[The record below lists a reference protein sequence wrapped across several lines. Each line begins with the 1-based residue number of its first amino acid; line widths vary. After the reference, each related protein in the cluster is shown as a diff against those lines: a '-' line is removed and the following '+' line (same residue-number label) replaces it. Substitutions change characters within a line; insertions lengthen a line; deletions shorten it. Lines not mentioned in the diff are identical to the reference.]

1 MTTTYPAGSQR
12 QPSGYTPNSPL
23 YHHHHHHHGLRH
35 RRLCRTIVCLQLP
48 IRILIL
54 LLVVSMDTQSR
65 IPFTHL
71 PLLFLDLAGILDEQP
86 SSYPYNNYPSQLQPR
101 TSHYTEPSFNPTT
114 YNSTG
119 ILNSASPPRLPSAN
133 VPNPYAML
141 SSNPYM
147 PPTAPDPYFPLTSQ
161 SPRPHPHGAQR
172 QYTLGGDGDGRNYD
186 SLLPDANNSYLPN
199 SGTGISLG
207 AYQTPINTNTG
218 YAAPSMTS
226 PTKQYQQ
233 TPVSSQPLEE
243 APPGYNAGTAG
254 VIGHWGKHS

>member
-71 PLLFLDLAGILDEQP
+71 PLLFLDLARILDEQP

-161 SPRPHPHGAQR
+161 SPRPHPHGAQC
-172 QYTLGGDGDGRNYD
+172 QYT
-186 SLLPDANNSYLPN
+186 
-199 SGTGISLG
+199 
-207 AYQTPINTNTG
+207 
-218 YAAPSMTS
+218 
-226 PTKQYQQ
+226 
-233 TPVSSQPLEE
+233 
-243 APPGYNAGTAG
+243 
-254 VIGHWGKHS
+254 